1 MKFRGSETKRRGGG
15 EVGVQ
20 VRVPRFH
27 SLEMPFHVKFFAG
40 RGTGVRGSDDPGL
53 GPGKEEG
60 EGEKRGSMQFEA
72 EGWGEVPRF

>member
-1 MKFRGSETKRRGGG
+1 M
-15 EVGVQ
+15 
-20 VRVPRFH
+20 
-27 SLEMPFHVKFFAG
+27 KFFAG